1 MTYFPCNRTP
11 TLGSSKGNRV
21 SNYKIL
27 KNKLAIIV
35 IANPDETF
43 RCTILE
49 PLHFLKFDTKISFK
63 PINDKYSLFTRF
75 LKPLLKCKS
84 EFKNA
89 KPGPILAFLTS
100 TKFNQPDR
108 LNSG

>member
-49 PLHFLKFDTKISFK
+49 PLHFLKFDKKISFK
-63 PINDKYSLFTRF
+63 PGVGGGFGR
-75 LKPLLKCKS
+75 PLTISIAYLQG
-84 EFKNA
+84 F
-89 KPGPILAFLTS
+89 
-100 TKFNQPDR
+100 
-108 LNSG
+108 